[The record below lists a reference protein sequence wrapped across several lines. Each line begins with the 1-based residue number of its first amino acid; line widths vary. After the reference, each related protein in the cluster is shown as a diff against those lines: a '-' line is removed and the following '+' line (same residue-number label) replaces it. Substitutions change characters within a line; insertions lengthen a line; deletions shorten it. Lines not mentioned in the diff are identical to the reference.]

1 MCAQHLIANNPPPTP
16 RPFILL
22 GSLLTSNIQ
31 PLTSA
36 FPCAPLTQALAL
48 DSCFSHQSPACPE
61 HQRRVTAHQS
71 HAALSL
77 FAGGWVAIFQF
88 RFSSF
93 QSISPLECAVEHP
106 MKDASPACPEPRR
119 REGVSRPK
127 DLNVHVSLLE
137 CAVTQNAVLTPLE
150 CAVAKMRP
158 CNPFRMRSYKKTGG
172 RGVCPS

>member
-1 MCAQHLIANNPPPTP
+1 MCAQRLIANNPPPTP

-36 FPCAPLTQALAL
+36 FPCAPLTHALAL

-88 RFSSF
+88 RLSSF
-93 QSISPLECAVEHP
+93 QSISPLECAL
-106 MKDASPACPEPRR
+106 PRFR
-119 REGVSRPK
+119 V
-127 DLNVHVSLLE
+127 LSLLE
-137 CAVTQNAVLTPLE
+137 CAVIKTHSR
-150 CAVAKMRP
+150 K
-158 CNPFRMRSYKKTGG
+158 PFRMRTSEKKGG
-172 RGVCPS
+172 

>member
-1 MCAQHLIANNPPPTP
+1 MCAQRLSVNNPPPAP
-16 RPFILL
+16 RLFILL

-36 FPCAPLTQALAL
+36 FPCAPLTHALAL

-93 QSISPLECAVEHP
+93 QSISPLECAL
-106 MKDASPACPEPRR
+106 PRFR
-119 REGVSRPK
+119 V
-127 DLNVHVSLLE
+127 LSLLE
-137 CAVTQNAVLTPLE
+137 CAVIKTHSR
-150 CAVAKMRP
+150 K
-158 CNPFRMRSYKKTGG
+158 PFRMRTSE
-172 RGVCPS
+172 

>member
-93 QSISPLECAVEHP
+93 QSAGACGDSFFFTDHGSLDTHHP
-106 MKDASPACPEPRR
+106 S
-119 REGVSRPK
+119 
-127 DLNVHVSLLE
+127 
-137 CAVTQNAVLTPLE
+137 LTPLE
-150 CAVAKMRP
+150 
-158 CNPFRMRSYKKTGG
+158 
-172 RGVCPS
+172 